1 MLGPVKVRQCEGPTL
16 VCLESLVPA
25 DHFYRHL
32 AACLDLSFVREW
44 VAECYAAGGRPSIDP
59 VVFFKLQLVMF
70 FEGVRSER
78 LLMRVVADRLSV
90 RWYLGYD
97 LDEPLPDHSSL
108 TRIRERLGLPIFQRC
123 FERVVELCQ
132 DAGLVWGKELYFDST
147 KVNANA
153 DFDSLTPR
161 WYLRAKAQLDQLFH
175 DDDAATTHEQGA
187 QSSDALTRLPPI
199 TGQDQAGRLASEN
212 RTTWRLLDQLRLDP
226 RRPSS
231 RGYQRQTD
239 LRVSTTDP
247 DATPIQTGAKPTLG
261 YRDHYV
267 VDGGRARI
275 ILNAV
280 VLPGDVM
287 DQTTLRDLLQRAR
300 FRWHL
305 HPKRAVAD
313 AMYGTADTTRFVE
326 EAGVHA
332 YMPLRDFEERTLYY
346 PISRFTY
353 DAERDSYTCPQ
364 GELLTRSTAKYT
376 EGTIMY
382 RATAATCN
390 ACPVKSACTASHD
403 GRTLRRSVD
412 AAYVERVRGYHAT
425 EAYQRAMRKRQV
437 WPEPLVGEATQW
449 HNLRR
454 FRLRRL
460 WRVNTEALV
469 VAAGQNLKRWLSKMG
484 WGRRSGPGGSLA
496 LTRHVH
502 GAGPVLTDGHFNQ
515 GQREFFNTLGRCAN
529 KELPRYSERV
539 QVVRAPDPARDH
551 T

>member
-1 MLGPVKVRQCEGPTL
+1 MMPSSSREGVTMLGPPKRR
-16 VCLESLVPA
+16 CLDQPIGRSIEELVPM

-32 AACLDLSFVREW
+32 EATLDLSFVRTW
-44 VAECYAAGGRPSIDP
+44 VQELYAEGGRPSIDP

-78 LLMRVVADRLSV
+78 HLMRVVADRLSV
-90 RWYLGYD
+90 RWYLGYA

-108 TRIRERLGLPIFQRC
+108 TRIRERLGLPIFQRF

-132 DAGLVWGKELYFDST
+132 DAGLVWGKELSFDST

-161 WYLRAKAQLDQLFH
+161 WYLRAKDQLDDLLDAAPAPEPAAQP
-175 DDDAATTHEQGA
+175 DDALA
-187 QSSDALTRLPPI
+187 RLPPI
-199 TGQDQAGRLASEN
+199 TEPDAARRLESEN
-212 RTTWRLLDQLRLDP
+212 RATWRLLDRLRLDP

-247 DATPIQTGAKPTLG
+247 DATPIRTGAKPTLG

-275 ILNAV
+275 ILNAM

-287 DQTTLRDLLQRAR
+287 DQTTLPDLLQRAR

-313 AMYGTADTTRFVE
+313 AMYGTTENIRFIE
-326 EAGVHA
+326 EAGVRA
-332 YMPLRDFEERTLYY
+332 YVPLRDFEERTPYY
-346 PISRFTY
+346 PSNRFTY
-353 DAERDSYTCPQ
+353 DAERDTYACPQ
-364 GELLTRSTAKYT
+364 GEQLTRFTAKHT
-376 EGTIMY
+376 ERNIMY
-382 RATAATCN
+382 RAAAATCN
-390 ACPVKSACTASHD
+390 ACPVKLACTASHH

-412 AAYVERVRGYHAT
+412 AAYTERVRGYHT
-425 EAYQRAMRKRQV
+425 TTAYRKAMRKRQV
-437 WPEPLVGEATQW
+437 WPEPLFGEAKQW

-469 VAAGQNLKRWLSKMG
+469 VAAGQNLKRWLSTMG
-484 WGRRSGPGGSLA
+484 WGRRSGPCGSLA
-496 LTRHVH
+496 LTRTVCMV
-502 GAGPVLTDGHFNQ
+502 PVQ
-515 GQREFFNTLGRCAN
+515 
-529 KELPRYSERV
+529 P
-539 QVVRAPDPARDH
+539 
-551 T
+551 